1 MSPTFQF
8 TEEESKEP
16 VVSVSELNALV
27 AHCIETRVPALWV
40 SGEVRGFTR
49 AASGH
54 WYFTLKDRNSEIT
67 CAMFRGANYRVN
79 FVPKIGDYLEVF
91 GRVTIYQPRGT
102 YQLIAEAMRYAG
114 QGSLYEQF
122 LRLKEKLQLEGL
134 FNIEHKK
141 AISRINPSIAVVTSL
156 KAAAL
161 KDVLTTLKRRAPYA
175 RVTVYATP
183 VQGEDA
189 PPQIIE
195 ALRKADAS
203 NADVVLLVRGGGSL
217 QDLWAFNDEEV
228 ARAIFAMVK
237 PVIVGVGHESDVTI
251 ADWVADF
258 RAATPTAAAE
268 HATENARVLLAELD
282 SVTKN
287 LSQAWLMQLQKLAQK
302 VDMTTGELVHPL
314 ERIMREAERVRMQ
327 QQSMTDIFRHRFE
340 KYQSM
345 LQLLQKGLVN
355 PVVSL
360 NQAFERQQS
369 LDRDL
374 TDMMRRKLGQ
384 LQDALATTADLL
396 IELSPQS
403 ILKKGYSYVT
413 DTQGR
418 VIKRA
423 ADVHKKDLAQI
434 HWLDGRTDVVVHQVV
449 LDEQ

>member
-8 TEEESKEP
+8 TEEESKER

-79 FVPKIGDYLEVF
+79 FVPKIGDHLEVF
-91 GRVTIYQPRGT
+91 GRVTIYHPRGT

-183 VQGEDA
+183 VQGEEA

-217 QDLWAFNDEEV
+217 QDLWAFNDEGV
-228 ARAIFAMVK
+228 ARAIFAMAK

-287 LSQAWLMQLQKLAQK
+287 LSQAWQMQLQKLAQK

-327 QQSMTDIFRHRFE
+327 RQNMTDIFRHRFE

-374 TDMMRRKLGQ
+374 TDMMRRKLVQ
-384 LQDALATTADLL
+384 SQDAFATTADLL

-423 ADVHKKDLAQI
+423 TDVREKDHAQI

>member
-8 TEEESKEP
+8 TEEESKER

-67 CAMFRGANYRVN
+67 CAMFRGANYRVT
-79 FVPKIGDYLEVF
+79 FVPKIGDHLEVF
-91 GRVTIYQPRGT
+91 GRVTIYQPRGA
-102 YQLIAEAMRYAG
+102 YQLIAEGMRYAG

-122 LRLKEKLQLEGL
+122 LRLKEKLQHEGL

-141 AISRINPSIAVVTSL
+141 VIARINPLIAVVTSL

-175 RVTVYATP
+175 RVTVFATP
-183 VQGEDA
+183 VQGEEA

-195 ALRKADAS
+195 ALQKADAS
-203 NADVVLLVRGGGSL
+203 DAGVVLLVRGGGSL
-217 QDLWAFNDEEV
+217 QDLWAFNDEGV
-228 ARAIFAMVK
+228 ARAIFGMTK

-268 HATENARVLLAELD
+268 HATESARVLSAELD
-282 SVTKN
+282 SVSEN
-287 LSQAWLMQLQKLAQK
+287 LSQAWLMQLQSLSQK
-302 VDMTTGELVHPL
+302 VDMTTGELIHPL
-314 ERIMREAERVRMQ
+314 ERIRREAERVTMQ
-327 QQSMTDIFRHRFE
+327 RLTLTDIFRHRFE
-340 KYQSM
+340 KYLSM
-345 LQLLQKGLVN
+345 LQLLQRGLVN
-355 PVVSL
+355 PIVSV

-374 TDMMRRKLGQ
+374 TDLMRRKL
-384 LQDALATTADLL
+384 LQSQDSLATTADLL
-396 IELSPQS
+396 VELSPQN

-413 DTQGR
+413 DSQGR

-423 ADVHKKDLAQI
+423 ADLSEKELAQI
-434 HWLDGRTDVVVHQVV
+434 HWLDGRGDVIVHKVV